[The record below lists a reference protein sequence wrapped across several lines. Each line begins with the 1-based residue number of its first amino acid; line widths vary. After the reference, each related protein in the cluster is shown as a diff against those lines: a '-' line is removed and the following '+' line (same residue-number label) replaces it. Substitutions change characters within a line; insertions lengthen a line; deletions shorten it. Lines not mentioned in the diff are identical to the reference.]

1 MGLNQKEKF
10 TMEKRG
16 KIFNIIFLLFTIMIR
31 NISFSQV
38 KTKELASLL
47 SENAILNVNKN
58 QLFLDLNC
66 NVNLDSLGQELI
78 ISFKNNPFNFDDN
91 CEFLIIINNVLI
103 LDSKFNEFEGY
114 KLKIPVTLLNKK
126 ISPKVVFIHDNKSYI
141 FTCGQSLKTIK
152 SSDTK
157 IHIVFTPTNEYE
169 TIYFV
174 STDNSNEY

>member
-1 MGLNQKEKF
+1 MIILNLIEKY
-10 TMEKRG
+10 TMEKRYN
-16 KIFNIIFLLFTIMIR
+16 NIIILLVFSIMIS
-31 NISFSQV
+31 NTSFSQV
-38 KTKELASLL
+38 KIKELESLL
-47 SENAILNVNKN
+47 SENAILSVNKN
-58 QLFLDLNC
+58 QLFSDLNFH
-66 NVNLDSLGQELI
+66 VNLDSLGQEFI

-91 CEFLIIINNVLI
+91 CEFYIIINDVLI
-103 LDSKFNEFEGY
+103 LENKFKEFKSY
-114 KLKIPVTLLNKK
+114 NFKIPLNLLNKK
-126 ISPKVVFIHDNKSYI
+126 TAPKVVFIYDNKSYI